1 MPEVKYEV
9 EVSVEVWCGT
19 CGAGLCGTSTAEDY
33 KGVTVEACEKCLK
46 AEYDRGYTDGL
57 EEGDDHHDF

>member
-19 CGAGLCGTSTAEDY
+19 CGAEGKNAERRAQSKNSGGPKKQAGTQTN
-33 KGVTVEACEKCLK
+33 
-46 AEYDRGYTDGL
+46 RRN
-57 EEGDDHHDF
+57 